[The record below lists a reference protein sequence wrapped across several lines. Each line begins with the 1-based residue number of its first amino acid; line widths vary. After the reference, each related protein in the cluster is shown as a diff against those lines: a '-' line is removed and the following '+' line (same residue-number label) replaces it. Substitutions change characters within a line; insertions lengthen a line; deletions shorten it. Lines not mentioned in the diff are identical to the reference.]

1 MHVTVLLVL
10 LLSLLLVSATLA
22 LLLHKTRRMH
32 LMLYSL
38 QNRADSAPAQLY
50 RQLEA
55 LTGLQQE
62 LQLARSL
69 PPTRGWAA
77 SPDFLLALVHEVQA
91 SKPRTVLECSSGA
104 STVVL
109 ARCLQQ
115 LGAGR
120 VLSLE
125 HDVHFGA
132 QTRRELARHGLS
144 DWAQVIDAPLC
155 EHALDGESW
164 AWYDIKNLPADLVI
178 DLLVID
184 GPPQSTRSLA
194 RYPAG
199 PLLFPLLAAGAAVY
213 LDDAAR
219 ADEQTIVRR
228 WRAAFAP
235 LQLTMLACEK
245 GCAVMRLN

>member
-1 MHVTVLLVL
+1 MHVIVLLCL
-10 LLSLLLVSATLA
+10 LCMSLCLGLA
-22 LLLHKTRRMH
+22 WLLHKTRRMH

-38 QNRADSAPAQLY
+38 QNQADSVPAQLY

-77 SPDFLLALVHEVQA
+77 SPDFLLALVHEVQL
-91 SKPRTVLECSSGA
+91 SKPGTVLECSSGA

-125 HDVHFGA
+125 HDPHYGA

-144 DWAQVIDAPLC
+144 GWAQVIDAPLC
-155 EHALDGESW
+155 EHALDGENW
-164 AWYDIKNLPADLVI
+164 TWYDIKNLPADLAI

-184 GPPQSTRSLA
+184 GPPQATRSLA

-199 PLLFPLLAAGAAVY
+199 PLLFPLLAAGATVY

-219 ADEQTIVRR
+219 PDEQAIVRR
-228 WRAAFAP
+228 WQAAFP
-235 LQLTMLACEK
+235 QLQLSTLACEK